1 MVIFCYLFIH
11 QMSHIMTYT
20 LKITP
25 AAAAVLD
32 GYCRA
37 AGYSLR
43 SVLSQ
48 FLTQKKLPNPA
59 TPAAEPLYSPIALP
73 GLPPAPAPAE
83 AAAELP
89 ELPEHDIDEA
99 FDNFMTR

>member
-1 MVIFCYLFIH
+1 
-11 QMSHIMTYT
+11 MTYT

-25 AAAAVLD
+25 VAAAVLD

-48 FLTQKKLPNPA
+48 CLTQKKLPNPA
-59 TPAAEPLYSPIALP
+59 PAAAEPVHSPIALP
-73 GLPPAPAPAE
+73 VPPPST
-83 AAAELP
+83 AAEP
-89 ELPEHDIDEA
+89 ADELPEHDIDAA